1 MAYERI
7 LICKEGL
14 KDEGLL
20 EFLSLSGAIRP
31 NMRVLCFLGGGKLEQ
46 GFEAI
51 VVNCKLTDKIKQEET
66 RSNVNANNQFFKFRK
81 DK

>member
-1 MAYERI
+1 
-7 LICKEGL
+7 
-14 KDEGLL
+14 
-20 EFLSLSGAIRP
+20 
-31 NMRVLCFLGGGKLEQ
+31 MRVLCFLGGGKLEQ

-51 VVNCKLTDKIKQEET
+51 ILNRKLTDKIKQEEA